1 MKKTQYSAFD
11 ALEDLLSGLR
21 PGTVLPMQRI
31 IETIKPQYRDAQTV
45 RTAMMLAKKYDIKI
59 KKGE

>member
-1 MKKTQYSAFD
+1 MKKAQYSAFD
-11 ALEDLLSGLR
+11 DLEALLSRLR

-31 IETIKPQYRDAQTV
+31 IETIKPQYRDAQTI
-45 RTAMMLAKKYDIKI
+45 RTAAMLAKKYDISI

>member
-11 ALEDLLSGLR
+11 ALEAMLSGLR

-31 IETIKPQYRDAQTV
+31 IETIKPQCRDAQTI
-45 RTAMMLAKKYDIKI
+45 RTAVMLAKKYDITI